1 MASIKFS
8 AYVKPTLLPITRFVG
23 KIASQCVICIS
34 VYLPLLIRTTNS
46 KTLMNMLPKLPSMLA
61 VVNFP
66 NASAKG
72 TEFGDRTLVS

>member
-1 MASIKFS
+1 MLNPHYYQSHD
-8 AYVKPTLLPITRFVG
+8 LLGKCITMCN
-23 KIASQCVICIS
+23 SIS

-66 NASAKG
+66 KASAKG
-72 TEFGDRTLVS
+72 TEFGDLTLVS

>member
-1 MASIKFS
+1 MCNM
-8 AYVKPTLLPITRFVG
+8 Y
-23 KIASQCVICIS
+23 IS

-72 TEFGDRTLVS
+72 TEFGDQTLVS

>member
-1 MASIKFS
+1 MLNPHYYQSHD
-8 AYVKPTLLPITRFVG
+8 LLGKCITM
-23 KIASQCVICIS
+23 CNMYIS

-72 TEFGDRTLVS
+72 TEFGDQTLVS